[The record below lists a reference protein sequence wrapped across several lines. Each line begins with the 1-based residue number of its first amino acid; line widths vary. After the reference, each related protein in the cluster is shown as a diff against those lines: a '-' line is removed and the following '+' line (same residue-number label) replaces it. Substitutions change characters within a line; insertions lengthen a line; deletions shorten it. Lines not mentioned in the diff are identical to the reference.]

1 MKTISVRDLRGKSLA
16 ADARQGVLVGIT
28 NYRVLIGVLVPVTA
42 AWVEHLIDYN
52 WSRVRQS
59 IDESEQEAATDTP
72 AVTLDAMLIDIPD
85 DPGGLELAK
94 TGDSHL
100 RLAAAAAS
108 AIGALTGHAG
118 LSGVAEQLCIKV
130 VQPLQMAM
138 AAPGYAG
145 SAGPGDA
152 PSVHTVRVGDV
163 SAALIEEA
171 GRNGQTL
178 ALTHDRVLLGI
189 VIPVTPGLV
198 QFLIEQ
204 NMSRVLY
211 NIAVGEK
218 ENTAGEPFTTLD
230 QVTSP
235 APAAGLPVH
244 GEHPSPGIAPPE
256 PTRVSV
262 KPTLA

>member
-28 NYRVLIGVLVPVTA
+28 NYRVLIGVLVPVTP
-42 AWVEHLIDYN
+42 AWVEHLIEYN
-52 WSRVRQS
+52 WSRVRQN
-59 IDESEQEAATDTP
+59 IDESEHEAATDTP
-72 AVTLDAMLIDIPD
+72 AVTLDATLIDIRD
-85 DPGGLELAK
+85 DPAGLEPAK

-108 AIGALTGHAG
+108 AIGALTGNAE
-118 LSGVAEQLCIKV
+118 LSDVAEQLCVKV
-130 VQPLQMAM
+130 VQPLQVAM
-138 AAPGYAG
+138 
-145 SAGPGDA
+145 AGPGYSGSA
-152 PSVHTVRVGDV
+152 EAGNSPSVHTVRVGDV
-163 SAALIEEA
+163 SASLIEDA

-178 ALTHDRVLLGI
+178 ALTHDRVLIGI
-189 VIPVTPGLV
+189 VIPVTSGLV

-235 APAAGLPVH
+235 APAAALPTH
-244 GEHPSPGIAPPE
+244 GDHPSPSIASPK
-256 PTRVSV
+256 PTRVPSSR
-262 KPTLA
+262 P